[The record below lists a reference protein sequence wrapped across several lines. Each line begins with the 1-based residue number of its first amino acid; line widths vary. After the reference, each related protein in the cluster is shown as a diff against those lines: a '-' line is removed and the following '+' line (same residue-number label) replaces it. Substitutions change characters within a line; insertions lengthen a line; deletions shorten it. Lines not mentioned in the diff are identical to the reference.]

1 MIQALVRNKLKPH
14 QSFHVGVAAEAHAAA
29 AFALCG
35 CDVSVQYGA
44 NQPGYDLI
52 VAKNKK
58 LVRVSVKGSQD
69 GGWGLTQSYLKDAG
83 YQAAIDSWLAKH
95 DNRILFCFVQY
106 KDINPITQMP
116 RIYLAWA
123 NEVAKQL
130 KLSRRGLGGTIL
142 YEQKKWSAKSCG
154 AGSEEKIPDKWYF
167 TKAKV
172 DSVIK
177 QA

>member
-1 MIQALVRNKLKPH
+1 MKTH

-52 VAKNKK
+52 VAKKER

-69 GGWGLTQSYLKDAG
+69 GGWGLTQSHLKNAD
-83 YQAAIDSWLAKH
+83 YQSAISAWLEKH
-95 DNRILFCFVQY
+95 DARILFCFVQY
-106 KDINPITQMP
+106 KGLDPIAEMP
-116 RIYLAWA
+116 RMYLAWA
-123 NEVAKQL
+123 TEVAEML
-130 KLSRRGLGGTIL
+130 RESRDGRGGTIL
-142 YEQKKWSAKSCG
+142 YENKIWTQS
-154 AGSEEKIPDKWYF
+154 GSQEKMPDEWRF
-167 TKAKV
+167 TAAKV
-172 DSVIK
+172 ERILE